1 MNTKC
6 VLLMLALIVALC
18 GAGYGA
24 EPNVPV
30 IEPDPVQGITVWGLS
45 EADADSTLEARI
57 GYELKS
63 RFEPFVGLKYLTGS
77 PEWGPAPDIVSGGL
91 IYHVNEFG
99 LIADPSP
106 DNPFEEIL
114 HALKA
119 RPYGGIEVAV
129 PTQGDQRKAKLN
141 VIAGTLFS
149 NEPTCKTAFVV
160 EYVSGNGL
168 GGEDNQS
175 WRMGGRFR
183 F

>member
-1 MNTKC
+1 MKTK
-6 VLLMLALIVALC
+6 LLLIVALMLTLC
-18 GAGYGA
+18 GVARAG

-30 IEPDPVQGITVWGLS
+30 IEPDPVQGIIIWGLS
-45 EADADSTLEARI
+45 EADASSTLEGRI

-77 PEWGPAPDIVSGGL
+77 PEWGPSPDIVSGGL

-106 DNPFEEIL
+106 NNAWEEIL

-129 PTQGDQRKAKLN
+129 PTQGDQRKAKMN
-141 VIAGTLFS
+141 VIVGTLFS
-149 NEPTCKTAFVV
+149 NEPTCKTAFVI
-160 EYVSGNGL
+160 EYIAGDLAGQQ
-168 GGEDNQS
+168 DQAI
-175 WRMGGRFR
+175 RIGGRFR
-183 F
+183 W

>member
-1 MNTKC
+1 MKR
-6 VLLMLALIVALC
+6 VLLIVALMLTLC
-18 GAGYGA
+18 GVTMGQ

-30 IEPDPVQGITVWGLS
+30 IESDPVQGITLWGLS
-45 EADADSTLEARI
+45 EADANSTLEARI

-77 PEWGPAPDIVSGGL
+77 PEWGPAPDIISGGL

-129 PTQGDQRKAKLN
+129 PTQGDQRKARLN
-141 VIAGTLFS
+141 IIAGTLFS
-149 NEPTCKTAFVV
+149 NEPTCKMAFVL
-160 EYVSGNGL
+160 EYIAGDLAGQQ
-168 GGEDNQS
+168 DQAI
-175 WRMGGRFR
+175 RIGGRFR